1 MLSTL
6 SNYRRLPFLEKGK
19 QNRMAISFTKNGL
32 EHTVE
37 QKRTFLQLSKIGQN
51 RHFSS
56 RCSKVANGFTFLY
69 FLENCNN
76 FSLSCLVGVIKRANY
91 RILFAVFSNN
101 ATKGCLCTNAMI
113 SSKCYS
119 TPVTEES

>member
-1 MLSTL
+1 MPRLSEEIP
-6 SNYRRLPFLEKGK
+6 LPTSGLDCKG
-19 QNRMAISFTKNGL
+19 
-32 EHTVE
+32 
-37 QKRTFLQLSKIGQN
+37 TFLLKILKSSK
-51 RHFSS
+51 RFHFP
-56 RCSKVANGFTFLY
+56 L

-76 FSLSCLVGVIKRANY
+76 FSLSCSMGVIKRANY